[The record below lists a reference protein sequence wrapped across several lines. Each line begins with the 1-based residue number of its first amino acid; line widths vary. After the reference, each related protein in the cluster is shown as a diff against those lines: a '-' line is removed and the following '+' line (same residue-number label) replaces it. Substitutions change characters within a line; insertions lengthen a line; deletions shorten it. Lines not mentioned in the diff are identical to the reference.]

1 MAALRDLA
9 TEAFLVGLAPA
20 DGDKQALGRLL
31 EVLDIQR
38 NEFGPSE
45 RTGEAKQQNGAV
57 AQATKRLR
65 VCSHR
70 DDDVGGRR
78 LLANRSGADG
88 SPDTRQDGLDPPS
101 YDTSIRAT
109 SDSTRF
115 TKNSSSSMRQC
126 KSTWVGHRAKTRL

>member
-78 LLANRSGADG
+78 RENLCYGRSRPFVNLVGEVPRMDAEPWWMKLLLSTSWLSGH
-88 SPDTRQDGLDPPS
+88 TPS
-101 YDTSIRAT
+101 
-109 SDSTRF
+109 
-115 TKNSSSSMRQC
+115 
-126 KSTWVGHRAKTRL
+126 